1 VYPQRGSQPEHH
13 KLYET
18 GGSVDITKSISFVEQ
33 NGSEIEKARLRHI
46 LYGATAKS
54 EILQPFI
61 NLQNGDGG
69 FPLNRV
75 KGQLSTIN
83 DSLNALWW
91 MEDLGI
97 LGSTTSEKTIQYLF
111 DTQLEDGGLDEDP
124 IISSEDL
131 PEWIIPGELL
141 TRHYLSAYSSYW
153 LAIMNYRANPAY
165 LLSLDFLDTHLDE
178 GTLFQGYLHTTWMA
192 SSVFLM
198 AGEAYN
204 EAAMIGMQTLLCQPK
219 SRWKDSQL
227 SWALDCLGKAGL
239 AKEHPFIQ
247 MGIKELML
255 RQSADGSWS
264 SEGGPAFTI
273 NGTIA
278 ALKAFKQYPPL

>member
-1 VYPQRGSQPEHH
+1 
-13 KLYET
+13 
-18 GGSVDITKSISFVEQ
+18 VDITKSISFVEQ

-46 LYGATAKS
+46 LYGATVKP
-54 EILQPFI
+54 EILQPFVS
-61 NLQNGDGG
+61 LQNGDGG

-75 KGQLSTIN
+75 KGQPSTIN

-97 LGSTTSEKTIQYLF
+97 LRSPISEKAIQYLI
-111 DTQLEDGGLDEDP
+111 DTQLEDGGWDEDP
-124 IISSEDL
+124 NLSSEDL
-131 PEWIIPGELL
+131 PQWIIPGDLL

-153 LAIMNYRANPAY
+153 LVITNYRTNPAF
-165 LLSLDFLDTHLDE
+165 LLSLDFLDTQLQE
-178 GTLFQGYLHTTWMA
+178 GGLFQGYLHTIWMA

-198 AGEAYN
+198 AGEAYS
-204 EAAMIGMQTLLCQPK
+204 EAAMIGMQTLLRQPN

-239 AKEHPFIQ
+239 PKEHPFIQ
-247 MGIKELML
+247 LGIKELMH
-255 RQSADGSWS
+255 RQSPDGSWS
-264 SEGGPAFTI
+264 SEEGLTFAI
-273 NGTIA
+273 NGTIV